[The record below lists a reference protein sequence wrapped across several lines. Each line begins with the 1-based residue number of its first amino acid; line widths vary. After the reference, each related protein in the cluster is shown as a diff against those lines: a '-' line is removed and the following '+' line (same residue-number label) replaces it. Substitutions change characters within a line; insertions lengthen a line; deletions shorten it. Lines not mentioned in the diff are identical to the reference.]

1 MKRKTEYKKAGF
13 GVKIMNKALL
23 EQLSKITDE
32 EKSILDGGKLDMSV
46 YSDNMPSLVDS
57 QKLLE
62 SGKLFTIRPNTRFI
76 AFPKHSHNYIEII
89 YMCSGS
95 QRHIINDTA
104 EITLKAG
111 EILILNQHASHQTG
125 ITDFDDIAINL
136 IVLPQFLN
144 TAIEMIGS
152 DNKISQFLFSGLT
165 GKGHEISYMHF
176 NVADVLPVQNLMENL
191 IWSVVNKQ
199 PNRRNI
205 NQVTM
210 GLLFLQLLG
219 CTDFLVTGE
228 PQTVANTIVM
238 SALTEIEQNYSHAS
252 LNNVAK
258 RCNVSAAYVSS
269 TVKEATGKTFK
280 ENLMEKR
287 LSKAA
292 YLLKTTALSVGDII
306 IMVGYENTSYF
317 YRIFTEKYGVS
328 PKNYRLNEDA

>member
-1 MKRKTEYKKAGF
+1 
-13 GVKIMNKALL
+13 MNRELL
-23 EQLSKITDE
+23 KQLSKQTDE
-32 EKSILDGGKLDMSV
+32 EINILNGGTLDMSV

-62 SGKLFTIRPNTRFI
+62 AGKLFTIRPNTRFI
-76 AFPKHSHNYIEII
+76 SFPKHSHNYVEII

-95 QRHIINDTA
+95 QRHVINDTA
-104 EITLKAG
+104 EVVLKTG
-111 EILILNQHASHQTG
+111 EILLLNQHASHQIDAAG
-125 ITDFDDIAINL
+125 FDDIAINL
-136 IVLPQFLN
+136 IVLPQFFN

-152 DNKISQFLFSGLT
+152 DNKISQFIFSGLA

-205 NQVTM
+205 NQITM

-219 CTDFLVTGE
+219 LTDCLITGE
-228 PQTVANTIVM
+228 PDTVANTIVM
-238 SALTEIEQNYSHAS
+238 SAMTEIEQNYANAS

-269 TVKEATGKTFK
+269 TVKDATGKTFK
-280 ENLMEKR
+280 EHLMEKR
-287 LSKAA
+287 LTKAA
-292 YLLKTTALSVGDII
+292 LLLKNTALSVGDII
-306 IMVGYENTSYF
+306 VMVGYENTSYF
-317 YRIFTEKYGVS
+317 YRIFTEKYGMS
-328 PKNYRLNEDA
+328 PKSYRKKEKENTI